1 LNQFSKQADIDE
13 HRFMEEYDMLRL
25 RQGAVGKDRI
35 KVINYYFK

>member
-1 LNQFSKQADIDE
+1 MNYVKQTKIDE
-13 HRFMEEYDMLRL
+13 QKFMEEYSMLRI